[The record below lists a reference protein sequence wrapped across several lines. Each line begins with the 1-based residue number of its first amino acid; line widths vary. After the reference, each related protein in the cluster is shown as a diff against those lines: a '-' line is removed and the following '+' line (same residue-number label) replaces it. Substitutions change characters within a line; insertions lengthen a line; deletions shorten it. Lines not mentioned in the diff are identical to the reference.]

1 MLEVIEKGRSV
12 TEVAS
17 SYDLVPQ
24 TVRNWIGKYK
34 REHATEEDS
43 KAALESAEI
52 ARLKNELRELRQ
64 GCEFLKK
71 QPPGLRKNSGESA
84 VRAYQSRRRQI
95 SDCFDESGG
104 QAYRE
109 SGYYSW
115 RDRRDSQSAS
125 RKKELGVLIKAE
137 FDEPRRPVRL
147 SENRRYFESERHDR
161 LPQARPGRS
170 CTTWAPLHYTH

>member
-24 TVRNWIGKYK
+24 TVRNWIGKYR

-64 GCEFLKK
+64 ENEFLKTAAAWLAK
-71 QPPGLRKNSGESA
+71 E
-84 VRAYQSRRRQI
+84 RR
-95 SDCFDESGG
+95 
-104 QAYRE
+104 
-109 SGYYSW
+109 
-115 RDRRDSQSAS
+115 
-125 RKKELGVLIKAE
+125 
-137 FDEPRRPVRL
+137 
-147 SENRRYFESERHDR
+147 
-161 LPQARPGRS
+161 
-170 CTTWAPLHYTH
+170 